1 MSNIVKRSMIV
12 VILLTAFYLP
22 LCIMSTKI
30 SPPYLSGNADVIA
43 VNKKQLTGEYA
54 APEEYALTTAPDLTA
69 AIAPDVTTGYIL
81 IGDSRTVAVDYLM
94 KANAAPD
101 GFFILAA
108 SGQGFDY
115 MMDTA
120 LPEAMMIESAYP
132 EVSNWKYLI
141 NMGVND
147 MKNIAAYKNAMTE
160 LAYKRDLVF
169 ISVNPVEADPILEGL
184 GMTNDNIRKFN
195 AEMKSIPNAGYLDLN
210 TYLTR
215 NGFTTFDHLHYTLD
229 VTMMIYDKIRAAVQA

>member
-1 MSNIVKRSMIV
+1 MSGIVKRSVIAA
-12 VILLTAFYLP
+12 ILLTAFYLP

-30 SPPYLSGNADVIA
+30 SPPFLSGNADIIA

-54 APEEYALTTAPDLTA
+54 APEEYALATAPDLTA
-69 AIAPDVTTGYIL
+69 AIDPDVTTGYIL

-94 KANAAPD
+94 KANATPD

-132 EVSNWKYLI
+132 EITNWKYLI

-147 MKNIAAYKNAMTE
+147 MKNNDAYKDALTE
-160 LAYKRDLVF
+160 LAYKKELIF
-169 ISVNPVEADPILEGL
+169 ISVNPVEPDPILEAL
-184 GMTNDNIRKFN
+184 GMTNDNIRMFN
-195 AEMKSIPNAGYLDLN
+195 TEMQSIPNAGYLDLN
-210 TYLTR
+210 TYLTQ

-229 VTMMIYDKIRAAVQA
+229 VTMMIYDKIRAAV

>member
-1 MSNIVKRSMIV
+1 MNSILKRSVIA
-12 VILLTAFYLP
+12 VILLTAFFLP
-22 LCIMSTKI
+22 LCIMSTKN

-54 APEEYALTTAPDLTA
+54 APAEYALTTAPDLTA
-69 AIAPDVTTGYIL
+69 AIDPNVTTGYIL

-132 EVSNWKYLI
+132 EITHWKYLI

-147 MKNIAAYKNAMTE
+147 MRNINAYKDALTE
-160 LAYKRDLVF
+160 LACKRDLVF
-169 ISVNPVEADPILEGL
+169 ISVNPVEPDPRLEGL
-184 GMTNDNIRKFN
+184 GMTNDNIRVFN
-195 AEMKSIPNAGYLDLN
+195 SEMQSIPNAGYLDLN
-210 TYLTR
+210 SYLTQ

-229 VTMMIYDKIRAAVQA
+229 VTMMIYDKIRAAV